1 MEKEKQKEKLTNEL
15 FRQKFQSQFDLVRYA
30 IRLAENMIKT
40 GRDARVKIDIENP
53 AMEILAEIA
62 AGKDHFDEI
71 VEVIPEPKVEH
82 HHPKHERER
91 YNGKDSGA
99 DYPKSERKKSR
110 IIH

>member
-30 IRLAENMIKT
+30 IRLAENMIRT
-40 GRDARVKIDIENP
+40 GRGPRVKIDIENP

-71 VEVIPEPKVEH
+71 AEVIPEPKEEH
-82 HHPKHERER
+82 HKPERFNAKESGSDFPKH
-91 YNGKDSGA
+91 
-99 DYPKSERKKSR
+99 SERKKSR

>member
-15 FRQKFQSQFDLVRYA
+15 FRQKFQSQFELVRYA
-30 IRLAENMIKT
+30 IRLAENMIKS

-62 AGKDHFDEI
+62 AGKDQFDDI
-71 VEVIPEPKVEH
+71 VEVIPEPKAEYH
-82 HHPKHERER
+82 KPERER
-91 YNGKDSGA
+91 YNAKESG
-99 DYPKSERKKSR
+99 DFPKHSERKKSR